1 MPLEDISF
9 RDYEM
14 IVLYNLLLTQ
24 AKFSLSTQVHATLA
38 RMNHILALLDGS
50 TLVQFET

>member
-24 AKFSLSTQVHATLA
+24 AKFSLEGHKCKL
-38 RMNHILALLDGS
+38 HLK
-50 TLVQFET
+50 E